1 MKRNLLSLLFIV
13 LVASAF
19 AQTPSYVPA
28 NGLVGYWPFN
38 GNANDE
44 SGNSYNLLPGLG
56 ATLTSDRNAIPNSAY
71 FLSTAA
77 QGGQL
82 LFNSSDFDLIDG
94 FQSGTVSFWLEINS
108 HDITNHYFGYDNI
121 FMTRHKSGVNSQIQI
136 GLKGGTT
143 QLRVHLN
150 GGLPAND
157 TFESS
162 QSLEL
167 FTWYNVI
174 YTWDNTSEKIY
185 INGALDSSEPNN
197 TFITELPSPDIFC
210 FGSTLTGIGSETTN
224 SALDDI
230 GIWNRALT
238 DEEILDLY
246 SSCAITPTAIVG
258 EVTPLNFATAN
269 YFCNDN
275 PGSTFTW
282 EVSNGIIS
290 SGQGTNSIVVLWGN
304 EGAGTVSVVETNAE
318 GCDGPT
324 ASFNVNVQCSSNIS
338 SITGNLS
345 PVVLTSTSYTVNG
358 PADSEYQWT
367 VTNGVITSG
376 QGTTSVNVIWAA
388 EGEGTLSVIETT
400 NTGCESPVVTITTN
414 AVITSVLEE
423 KQSVLSIYPNPV
435 NDQLTIVSQQNLLG
449 QNYQLIDAFGRVV
462 MQGVIN
468 NSSTTLNTQALS
480 AGVYFLVIDNVVNKI
495 EKLN

>member
-1 MKRNLLSLLFIV
+1 
-13 LVASAF
+13 
-19 AQTPSYVPA
+19 
-28 NGLVGYWPFN
+28 
-38 GNANDE
+38 
-44 SGNSYNLLPGLG
+44 
-56 ATLTSDRNAIPNSAY
+56 
-71 FLSTAA
+71 
-77 QGGQL
+77 
-82 LFNSSDFDLIDG
+82 
-94 FQSGTVSFWLEINS
+94 
-108 HDITNHYFGYDNI
+108 
-121 FMTRHKSGVNSQIQI
+121 
-136 GLKGGTT
+136 
-143 QLRVHLN
+143 
-150 GGLPAND
+150 
-157 TFESS
+157 
-162 QSLEL
+162 
-167 FTWYNVI
+167 
-174 YTWDNTSEKIY
+174 
-185 INGALDSSEPNN
+185 
-197 TFITELPSPDIFC
+197 
-210 FGSTLTGIGSETTN
+210 
-224 SALDDI
+224 
-230 GIWNRALT
+230 LT

>member
-1 MKRNLLSLLFIV
+1 MKRNLLSLLLIV

-19 AQTPSYVPA
+19 AQTPSYVPSD
-28 NGLVGYWPFN
+28 GLVGWWPFN
-38 GNANDE
+38 GDAADE
-44 SGNSYNLLPGLG
+44 SGNGNNGTVNG
-56 ATLTSDRNAIPNSAY
+56 ATPTTDRNGVENAAYSFDGVDDRIEIPHSSSLNVSSVSISGWINPDDLLTPSG
-71 FLSTAA
+71 FGPTILSKRESSGWGASV
-77 QGGQL
+77 QMNIGGHTFWADWTIGGNGGIYHTDMSEQL
-82 LFNSSDFDLIDG
+82 INYNTDAHFVYVHNESEVRLYLNGLL
-94 FQSGTVSFWLEINS
+94 VEEINS
-108 HDITNHYFGYDNI
+108 PGLLGFNSLPLWFGARPNA
-121 FMTRHKSGVNSQIQI
+121 
-136 GLKGGTT
+136 GG
-143 QLRVHLN
+143 
-150 GGLPAND
+150 
-157 TFESS
+157 SS
-162 QSLEL
+162 Q
-167 FTWYNVI
+167 FFNG
-174 YTWDNTSEKIY
+174 KI
-185 INGALDSSEPNN
+185 
-197 TFITELPSPDIFC
+197 
-210 FGSTLTGIGSETTN
+210 
-224 SALDDI
+224 DDI

-246 SSCAITPTAIVG
+246 NGCAITPTAIVG
-258 EVTPLNFATAN
+258 EGTPLNFTTAN

-304 EGAGTVSVVETNAE
+304 EGTGTVSVVETNAE

-324 ASFNVNVQCSSNIS
+324 ASFDVNVQCSSNIS

-400 NTGCESPVVTITTN
+400 NTGCESPVLTITTN

-435 NDQLTIVSQQNLLG
+435 NDQLIIVSQQNLLG

-480 AGVYFLVIDNVVNKI
+480 AGMYFLVIDNVVNKI

>member
-13 LVASAF
+13 FVTSVF
-19 AQTPSYVPA
+19 AQVPSYVPSD
-28 NGLVGYWPFN
+28 GLVGWWPFN
-38 GNANDE
+38 GDAADE
-44 SGNSYNLLPGLG
+44 SGNGNDGTVNG
-56 ATLTSDRNAIPNSAY
+56 ATLTADRNGNLNSAFSFNNATISVPHNSAFGIDENEGHSISLWAFMTGDQSVQHLVGKRPDGAQQFNWQLGFNY
-71 FLSTAA
+71 PANYGLSY
-77 QGGQL
+77 GGVGSGVFFGLVSQYQIPL
-82 LFNSSDFDLIDG
+82 NNWIHIICTYQANTCSLYIDG
-94 FQSGTVSFWLEINS
+94 VL
-108 HDITNHYFGYDNI
+108 Y
-121 FMTRHKSGVNSQIQI
+121 
-136 GLKGGTT
+136 L
-143 QLRVHLN
+143 
-150 GGLPAND
+150 
-157 TFESS
+157 
-162 QSLEL
+162 
-167 FTWYNVI
+167 
-174 YTWDNTSEKIY
+174 
-185 INGALDSSEPNN
+185 
-197 TFITELPSPDIFC
+197 
-210 FGSTLTGIGSETTN
+210 ETTTNNFYDDVNCPLTFGN
-224 SALDDI
+224 SGNFQAYLGNLDDI

-238 DEEILDLY
+238 EQEVELLY
-246 SSCAITPTAIVG
+246 NGCSVSPTAIVG
-258 EVTPLNFATAN
+258 EDAPLNFSTAN

-275 PGSTFTW
+275 PGSIFTW

-376 QGTTSVNVIWAA
+376 QGTSSVNVIWAA
-388 EGEGTLSVIETT
+388 EGEGTLTVIETT
-400 NTGCESPVVTITTN
+400 NTGCESPVLTITTN
-414 AVITSVLEE
+414 AVITYVLEE

-435 NDQLTIVSQQNLLG
+435 NDQLTIFSQQNLLG
-449 QNYQLIDAFGRVV
+449 QNYQLFDAFGRVV

-480 AGVYFLVIDNVVNKI
+480 AGVYFLVIDNEVNKI